1 VNFERLRLPRVES
14 LSGAESTAFAQTRD
28 QLRAL
33 LESGR
38 RVGEVLATR

>member
-14 LSGAESTAFAQTRD
+14 LSAAERTAFAQIRD
-28 QLRAL
+28 SMRAL

-38 RVGEVLATR
+38 REGQTLAAR